1 MKLILKLLAGIVAGI
16 GIGLLVNEAIMEYIV
31 TFKMIFGEFLTYIV
45 PFIILFFITS
55 GISSM
60 GKNSEKVLG
69 LTAGFAYGS
78 TVIAGVLAFVIATLI
93 LPMFLDGTAPAISD
107 ENGFSALFEFAIDPA
122 MGIITALVTAFIFG
136 IGIASTNATTLKSFF
151 DEGKNLI
158 EKFLWGVI
166 IPLLPFYIG
175 SIFAEL
181 AAEGTVWETL
191 GSFGIVLLL
200 ALATHWLYLIGAF
213 SIAGGLT
220 GRNPFS
226 LIKTML
232 PAYFTGIGTMSS
244 AATIPVTTEQ
254 IKRNKVAD
262 AIADSIAPLCANI
275 HLAGSTITITMA
287 SMTVMMLF
295 GDLATPTF
303 GMIFP
308 FILGLGVIMIAAPG
322 VPGGAIIAAS
332 GLLTSMLGF
341 NEAAIGI
348 MIAIYMAQDS
358 LGTGCNVTG
367 DGAIALA
374 VSRFVSRGKR
384 EDSNENVAVG
394 K

>member
-1 MKLILKLLAGIVAGI
+1 MKLILKLLMGIIAGIV
-16 GIGLLVNEAIMEYIV
+16 IGLFVNETAMGYIMS
-31 TFKMIFGEFLTYIV
+31 FQMIFGQVLSYIV

-55 GISSM
+55 GVSRM
-60 GKNSEKVLG
+60 GKDSGKLLG
-69 LTAGFAYGS
+69 LTAGIAYGS
-78 TVIAGVLAFVIATLI
+78 TIVAGVLAFIIASLI
-93 LPMFLDGTAPAISD
+93 IPVFIDGSAPAID
-107 ENGFSALFEFAIDPA
+107 EGNGFSPIFELEIDPA
-122 MGIITALVTAFIFG
+122 MAIITALITAFIFG
-136 IGIASTNATTLKSFF
+136 IGIARMNTPTLKSFF
-151 DEGKNLI
+151 DEGKIII
-158 EKFLWGVI
+158 EKFIWVVI
-166 IPLLPFYIG
+166 IPILPFYIA
-175 SIFAEL
+175 SIFVEL
-181 AAEGTVWETL
+181 SAEGTVWETL
-191 GSFGIVLLL
+191 ASFGLVLLL
-200 ALATHWLYLIGAF
+200 ALATHWLYLIGAY

-226 LIKTML
+226 LLKTML

-254 IKRNKVAD
+254 TKKNNVDPAM
-262 AIADSIAPLCANI
+262 ADSIVPLGANI

-295 GDLATPTF
+295 GGLDSPTF
-303 GMIFP
+303 GAIFP

-341 NEAAIGI
+341 NEAAIGL
-348 MIAIYMAQDS
+348 MIALYMAQDS

-367 DGAIALA
+367 DGAIALS
-374 VSRFVSRGKR
+374 VNHFISK
-384 EDSNENVAVG
+384 N

>member
-1 MKLILKLLAGIVAGI
+1 MKLILKLLAGIIGGI
-16 GIGLLVNEAIMEYIV
+16 IIGLLVNEPIMQFIV
-31 TFKMIFGEFLTYIV
+31 TFQMIFGELLTYIV
-45 PFIILFFITS
+45 PFVILFFITS
-55 GISSM
+55 GVSSM
-60 GKNSEKVLG
+60 GRDSGKALG
-69 LTAGFAYGS
+69 LTAGISYGS
-78 TVIAGVLAFVIATLI
+78 TILAGLLAFLIASI
-93 LPMFLDGTAPAISD
+93 VLPMFIDGSAPAISD
-107 ENGFSALFEFAIDPA
+107 EDGFSVLFEFAIDPA
-122 MGIITALVTAFIFG
+122 IGIITALVTAFIFG
-136 IGIASTNATTLKSFF
+136 IGIANMNASTLKSFF

-158 EKFLWGVI
+158 EKFLWAVI

-191 GSFGIVLLL
+191 GSFGLVLLL
-200 ALATHWLYLIGAF
+200 ALATHWIYLIGAYT
-213 SIAGGLT
+213 IAGSVT

-232 PAYFTGIGTMSS
+232 PAYFTGVGTMSS

-254 IKRNKVAD
+254 TKRNKVD
-262 AIADSIAPLCANI
+262 PAIADSIIPLGANI
-275 HLAGSTITITMA
+275 HLAGSTITITIA
-287 SMTVMMLF
+287 SMSVMMLSE
-295 GDLATPTF
+295 GLGSPTL
-303 GMIFP
+303 GIIFP
-308 FILGLGVIMIAAPG
+308 FILGLGVVMIAAPG

-367 DGAIALA
+367 DGAIAL
-374 VSRFVSRGKR
+374 VVERFTSKGKR
-384 EDSNENVAVG
+384 GSSDKDAALE